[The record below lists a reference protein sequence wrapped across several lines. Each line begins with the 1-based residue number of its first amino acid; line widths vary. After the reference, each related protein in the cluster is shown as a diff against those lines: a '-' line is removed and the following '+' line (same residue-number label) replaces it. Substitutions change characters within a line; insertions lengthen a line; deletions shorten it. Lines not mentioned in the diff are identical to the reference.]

1 MPDDGLL
8 RSNSTEFATEEKAR
22 IFQSINGRYD
32 VARLKSPGYL
42 LQLLVLLGR
51 KKKFKS
57 AKSELSRNIEH

>member
-8 RSNSTEFATEEKAR
+8 RSNSTESDTEEKAR
-22 IFQSINGRYD
+22 TCQSINGLYD
-32 VARLKSPGYL
+32 VARLKSLEYL

-51 KKKFKS
+51 KRTFKS